1 MSSLFMRRPNLDDLP
16 APPALP
22 DGYVLR
28 AYEPGDLEGLAAL
41 LRAAFNDTEWT
52 AAKVHSDLLDPP
64 DVTKT
69 YVIAAGSQIAATASV
84 RVLPE
89 AYPGSGYV
97 HWVAADPTL
106 SGKQLGYAV
115 TLATLY
121 EFASMGLKDAV
132 LETDDHRLPAI
143 ATYRKL
149 GFVPEE
155 RHATHGERWVAVLA
169 NLMHA
174 ANF

>member
-1 MSSLFMRRPNLDDLP
+1 MSSLFMRRPNLNDLP
-16 APPALP
+16 PLPALP

-28 AYEPGDLEGLAAL
+28 EYEPDDLEGLATL
-41 LRAAFNDTEWT
+41 LRSAFNDTEWT
-52 AAKVHSDLLDPP
+52 IAKVQSDLLDPQ

-69 YVIAAGSQIAATASV
+69 YVIADAGRIVATASV

-89 AYPGSGYV
+89 AHPGSGYV
-97 HWVAADPTL
+97 HWVAADPTQ
-106 SGKQLGYAV
+106 SGKMLGYAA

-143 ATYRKL
+143 ATYQKL